1 MLSMRSLRVCAVVI
15 GLLLTGSLASPPSS
29 AQGTK
34 PAPAITA
41 PAIVLIE
48 PMVETAFTVQV
59 GPAGVLPRNCFLR
72 VKGLPA
78 QAVFSDGHVV
88 SPGTWA
94 LPVAGLE
101 GLKLTVPL
109 ATHGRTDLQLSLMA
123 IDGAVLAEAK
133 VTLAVTASTLSAP
146 GLASAAPAARQ
157 PGSASLGP
165 PAGDVVAPLAS
176 TSLQRIAPAPPP
188 TMKPEDRERAIM
200 FLARAN
206 SILQAGDVASARQ
219 LFQRAADAGL
229 AEAAIAMG
237 STFDPVELG
246 RLGVRGLKGDPEA
259 ARKWYERARV
269 LGAPGAEERLRR
281 VGSP

>member
-1 MLSMRSLRVCAVVI
+1 MLNLCSLRVCAVAV
-15 GLLLTGSLASPPSS
+15 GLLLAGLPASTPSM

-34 PAPAITA
+34 AVPAITV

-48 PMVETAFTVQV
+48 PMVETSFPIQV
-59 GPAGVLPRNCFLR
+59 GPIESLPRNCFVR
-72 VKGLPA
+72 VKGLPT

-94 LPVAGLE
+94 LPIAGLDE
-101 GLKLTVPL
+101 LKLTVPL
-109 ATHGRTDLQLSLMA
+109 ATQGRTELQLTLMA
-123 IDGAVLAEAK
+123 IDGTMLADSK
-133 VTLAVTASTLSAP
+133 VTLAVTAGALSAP
-146 GLASAAPAARQ
+146 GVAAAPPAARQ
-157 PGSASLGP
+157 PSSASLGP
-165 PAGDVVAPLAS
+165 PTGDLAPQPS
-176 TSLQRIAPAPPP
+176 PPLQRVGPAPPP
-188 TMKPEDRERAIM
+188 TMKAEDRERAVM
-200 FLARAN
+200 FLARAK

-229 AEAAIAMG
+229 GEAAIAMG
-237 STFDPVELG
+237 STYDPVELD